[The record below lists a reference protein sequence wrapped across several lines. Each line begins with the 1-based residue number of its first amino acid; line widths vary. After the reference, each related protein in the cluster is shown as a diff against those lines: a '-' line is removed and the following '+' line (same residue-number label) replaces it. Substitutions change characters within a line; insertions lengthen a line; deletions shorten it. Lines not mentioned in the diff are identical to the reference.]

1 MMNFRYNIEPSI
13 DDGLH
18 QILTLQ
24 TRRQGEVKYIVN
36 GQTRATHPRAQE
48 PFARQTM
55 VCIYVRPESR
65 QLFPMRRRAKC
76 MHLPRDVMTK
86 LRIVRF
92 QKICFYSRIP
102 FAGQL
107 VL

>member
-36 GQTRATHPRAQE
+36 GQ
-48 PFARQTM
+48 
-55 VCIYVRPESR
+55 
-65 QLFPMRRRAKC
+65 
-76 MHLPRDVMTK
+76 
-86 LRIVRF
+86 
-92 QKICFYSRIP
+92 
-102 FAGQL
+102 
-107 VL
+107 